1 MRTTASSRGL
11 GMGAAMNGKS
21 RDRRGMAGRKLFRR
35 VFLALGLAAAL
46 AQSGAGLRTV
56 QAATQNA
63 DQFLIVDCLLPGKIK
78 QLGTQVTYVGARQ
91 AVRTTASD
99 CGIRGGEYTSYDRA
113 DYGTALQVWLAP
125 AQAGDPKAQ
134 TYVGEIYEKQNDFAS
149 AAQWYQ
155 KAASQ
160 GYAPAQIDLGSLYE
174 QGKGVPKD
182 PQQALAWY
190 RKASG
195 VQDLALQTAAPAVV
209 PQTTKPESNAETEKL
224 KK

>member
-1 MRTTASSRGL
+1 
-11 GMGAAMNGKS
+11 
-21 RDRRGMAGRKLFRR
+21 MAGGKLFRR
-35 VFLALGLAAAL
+35 SVLAFGLVAAL

-149 AAQWYQ
+149 AAQWYT
-155 KAASQ
+155 KAANQ
-160 GYAPAQIDLGSLYE
+160 GYVRAQAIMGAWYA
-174 QGKGVPKD
+174 KGRGVQPD
-182 PQQALAWY
+182 NVQALMWLILAAKGGDAASATL
-190 RKASG
+190 RDELKGQMLLRESVEAESKAADWQPS
-195 VQDLALQTAAPAVV
+195 AP
-209 PQTTKPESNAETEKL
+209 
-224 KK
+224 